1 MTRAAPMPPEQRRA
15 AIVEA
20 SIPLLEKHGQA
31 LTTRMVAEAAGVAEG
46 TIFRVFDSLDDLISA
61 TISEAL
67 SAERLATHLAASDL
81 TGDIETQTRAAIE
94 LIEQYLHSVHTMFV
108 AAHGAAKHT
117 APHAAQCARTELE
130 ARTAE
135 LDAWMTEAFEPHAP
149 RITIPLD
156 AFATLLRTFAV
167 GHASRFVSS
176 SLSLDDL
183 ARLALH
189 GALRKDTA

>member
-1 MTRAAPMPPEQRRA
+1 MPPEQRRA

-20 SIPLLEKHGQA
+20 SIPLLEKHGEA

-67 SAERLATHLAASDL
+67 SADRLAKRLADTPL
-81 TGDIETQTRAAIE
+81 TGGIEAQTRTAIE
-94 LIEQYLHSVHTMFV
+94 LIEQYLHSVHTMFI

-135 LDAWMTEAFEPHAP
+135 LDAWMTDHFAP
-149 RITIPLD
+149 YRDIITIPLD
-156 AFATLLRTFAV
+156 AFAALLRTFAV
-167 GHASRFVSS
+167 GHASRFVAS
-176 SLSLDDL
+176 SLTVDDL

-189 GALRKDTA
+189 GALRKDSACSTD

>member
-1 MTRAAPMPPEQRRA
+1 MPPEQRRA

-20 SIPLLEKHGQA
+20 SIPLLEEHGQA

-46 TIFRVFDSLDDLISA
+46 TIFRVFDSLDDLVSA

-67 SAERLATHLAASDL
+67 SSERLTARLAATDL
-81 TGDIETQTRAAIE
+81 SGDIETQTRAAIE

-130 ARTAE
+130 ARTAD
-135 LDAWMTEAFEPHAP
+135 LDAWMTDAFAPH
-149 RITIPLD
+149 RDHITIPLS

-189 GALRKDTA
+189 GALRKDIA

>member
-15 AIVEA
+15 AIIEA
-20 SIPLLEKHGQA
+20 SIPLLGEHGQA

-46 TIFRVFDSLDDLISA
+46 TIFRVFDSLDDLVAA

-67 SAERLATHLAASDL
+67 SAERLADRLAASDL
-81 TGDIETQTRAAIE
+81 DGDIETQTRTAIE

-108 AAHGAAKHT
+108 AAHGATKHS

-130 ARTAE
+130 ARTTE
-135 LDAWMTEAFEPHAP
+135 LDAWMTDHFEPY
-149 RITIPLD
+149 RSQITIPLD

-189 GALRKDTA
+189 GALRKDIA